1 MANRKS
7 RTATKPRGR
16 ASPERPRR
24 LQRRLQPKAR
34 RRRHVPWYRK
44 PQTWRWAAAGAT
56 AAGLVAFVLLG
67 GPGNEEGDSAEAPF
81 VGGDLHS
88 LVVDPVGT
96 DRLYVGGHEGVAV
109 SVNGGRSWRPV
120 ESLSGADAMGWAFT
134 GDTVLVG
141 GHRGLFVSEDGGRS
155 FEMRNEGLPA
165 SDVHALGAGEGVIY
179 GASPAAGV
187 FASTDG
193 GTTWQLRTG
202 EVGQSFMGRIL
213 VDPADPD
220 HLIAPDMQA
229 GAAESTDGGRTW
241 RALGGIGGAMWVT
254 WDPANT
260 QHLIVSGMGEAAE
273 STDGGA
279 SWQSITVPRGASV
292 VEMDPTDSAVLY
304 AGTLDGTNAAISV
317 SRDGGASWTTP

>member
-1 MANRKS
+1 MASRKS
-7 RTATKPRGR
+7 RVATKPRDR
-16 ASPERPRR
+16 ASPERPRP
-24 LQRRLQPKAR
+24 LQRPLQPKGR

-44 PQTWRWAAAGAT
+44 PQTWRWAAAGAA
-56 AAGLVAFVLLG
+56 AAGLLAFVLLG
-67 GPGNEEGDSAEAPF
+67 GSGNDEGGSAKAPF

-88 LVVDPVGT
+88 LVVDTAVTG
-96 DRLYVGGHEGVAV
+96 RLYVGGHEGVAV
-109 SVNGGRSWRPV
+109 SANGGRSWRSV

-134 GDTVLVG
+134 GDRVLVG
-141 GHRGLFVSEDGGRS
+141 GHPGLFVSEDGGRS

-165 SDVHALGAGEGVIY
+165 TDVHALGAGEGVIY
-179 GASPAAGV
+179 GASPVAGV

-202 EVGQSFMGRIL
+202 EVGHSFMGRIL
-213 VDPADPD
+213 VEPQDPD

-229 GAAESTDGGRTW
+229 GAVESSDGGRTW

-260 QHLIVSGMGEAAE
+260 EHLIVSGMGEAAE

-279 SWQSITVPRGASV
+279 SWRPITVPQGASI
-292 VEMDPTDSAVLY
+292 VEMDHTDPAVLY
-304 AGTLDGTNAAISV
+304 AATLDGTNAVISV
-317 SRDGGASWTTP
+317 SRDGGASWAMP